1 MGQFL
6 LFVLLDLLVDELV
19 CSESVLVV
27 EKEEILLEFCV
38 GDEVPLLAL
47 LYLLKD
53 RAQHVVPPLE
63 SALPDV
69 SFLGAQG
76 NQFLISLPRPQQRS
90 GRKVLLQVLP
100 YSGELIDD
108 QFASL
113 EKQFFNFNGQNVLV
127 HIVEQLD
134 LVSLEE
140 VYFFNGL
147 YLVQNLSVL
156 GFCFELPLLR

>member
-1 MGQFL
+1 LGQFL

-27 EKEEILLEFCV
+27 EKEEILLELCV

-47 LYLLKD
+47 LYLLED

-76 NQFLISLPRPQQRS
+76 NQFLLSLPRPQQRS

-100 YSGELIDD
+100 YPGELIDD
-108 QFASL
+108 QFADL
-113 EKQFFNFNGQNVLV
+113 EK
-127 HIVEQLD
+127 
-134 LVSLEE
+134 
-140 VYFFNGL
+140 
-147 YLVQNLSVL
+147 
-156 GFCFELPLLR
+156 